1 VRALPLTALACI
13 HQWRKAQLPAPLF
26 KLDNAPNDAFKVSV
40 HPTTAVPSLKG
51 AYRGGGGNSKQ
62 TPARPSPQQPTSS
75 TPTTATVTTT
85 TSTTSTAA
93 AAAAAPRAFQ
103 PSAAPTKSAW
113 GGEPSS
119 NTTVLLVVRSVMGM
133 RYTVIT

>member
-1 VRALPLTALACI
+1 MRALPLTALACI
-13 HQWRKAQLPAPLF
+13 HQWRKAQLPAPLY

-62 TPARPSPQQPTSS
+62 TPARPSAQQPTSS
-75 TPTTATVTTT
+75 TPATATVTST
-85 TSTTSTAA
+85 TSTTSTA